1 MNLKVHNAAF
11 GWTLCNYFC
20 RTIFIQMNVRFHR
33 LSLCGN
39 TGVEVAEWEGGAET
53 NARGMGKGD
62 WKPVKCYWA
71 YPLFPRGELYNCLA
85 IF

>member
-1 MNLKVHNAAF
+1 
-11 GWTLCNYFC
+11 
-20 RTIFIQMNVRFHR
+20 MNVRFHR

-62 WKPVKCYWA
+62 EACKMLLGISSVS
-71 YPLFPRGELYNCLA
+71 
-85 IF
+85 